1 MRVDRLE
8 ELRQYI
14 RQNKTVSI
22 TDITDHFH
30 ISMSTVRRDLSA
42 LLEEREFK
50 KVYGGICVDNM
61 RAVPIEERMS
71 TLSEEKRMIGAL
83 AANQA
88 SDGDVVFLDAGST
101 IPISWKVLPKNRISP
116 SLPTACLC

>member
-50 KVYGGICVDNM
+50 KVYGGSV
-61 RAVPIEERMS
+61 
-71 TLSEEKRMIGAL
+71 
-83 AANQA
+83 
-88 SDGDVVFLDAGST
+88 ST
-101 IPISWKVLPKNRISP
+101 ICEPFLSKNV
-116 SLPTACLC
+116 

>member
-101 IPISWKVLPKNRISP
+101 IPYIVEGLAQNRISP